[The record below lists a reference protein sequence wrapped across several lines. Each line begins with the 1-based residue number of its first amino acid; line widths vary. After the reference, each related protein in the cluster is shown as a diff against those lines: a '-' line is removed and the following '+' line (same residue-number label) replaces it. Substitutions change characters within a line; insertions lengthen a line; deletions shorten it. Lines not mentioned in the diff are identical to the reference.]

1 MNIEIEKERKR
12 LRTDIVR
19 KMKSVD
25 TYNKSFDSVVD
36 VYTDLLLQ
44 YKSASVEFAEN
55 GYRMTEEYTN
65 KAGATNIRKTATY
78 LALEGLRKDIL
89 SYSSQLGLNP
99 RALDALDVKAEK
111 VESKLDKLQ
120 ADIASLL

>member
-44 YKSASVEFAEN
+44 YKIASVEFAEN

>member
-19 KMKSVD
+19 KMKSID

-44 YKSASVEFAEN
+44 YKIASVEFAEN

>member
-1 MNIEIEKERKR
+1 MNIEKERKR

-44 YKSASVEFAEN
+44 YKIASLEFVEN

>member
-1 MNIEIEKERKR
+1 MNIEKERKR

-44 YKSASVEFAEN
+44 NKIASLEFAEN
-55 GYRMTEEYTN
+55 SYRMTEEYTN

>member
-1 MNIEIEKERKR
+1 MNIEKERKR

-44 YKSASVEFAEN
+44 YKIASVEFAEN